1 MAMSVVTAWITNII
15 LLILFA
21 TVLELILPNSKMQ
34 RYVKLVVG
42 LMLLMVMLQP
52 LLSVFQADP
61 EELLAEISSAANVN
75 TSGDSSLLDSKKMDI
90 EEVQLAYI
98 SEQMAVQLKEQA
110 ADAVREKFE
119 VVMKEVTVNI
129 QDYPENEEELK
140 NYLTEIVVHLESPGE
155 EVDEQ
160 GIDIINIDPVEI
172 NKEPLTEPAEASD
185 RLTREIQ
192 AFLGELWSMPEE
204 KIHVLVNG

>member
-1 MAMSVVTAWITNII
+1 MSVVTAWITNII

>member
-1 MAMSVVTAWITNII
+1 MSMVTAWITNII

-61 EELLAEISSAANVN
+61 EELLAEISSAASMN

-140 NYLTEIVVHLESPGE
+140 NFLTEIVVHLESPGE
-155 EVDEQ
+155 EVDER
-160 GIDIINIDPVEI
+160 GVEIINIDPVEI
-172 NKEPLTEPAEASD
+172 NKEPLTEAAEASD